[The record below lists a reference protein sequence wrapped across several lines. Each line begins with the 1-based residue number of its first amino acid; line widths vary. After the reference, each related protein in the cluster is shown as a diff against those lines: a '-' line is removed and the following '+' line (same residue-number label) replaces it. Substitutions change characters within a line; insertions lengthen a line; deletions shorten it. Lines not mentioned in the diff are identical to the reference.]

1 MREAYRKLGVILL
14 MTLWLGALTP
24 VLIAQRHLSDE
35 DQCVSRMRMLS
46 TAMLMYLQDYDEVF
60 PWRSD
65 ATRWATGCGAMRTLC
80 PTIGGRPAPSREAAF
95 ASMWANAILPYLS
108 FRGGA
113 PRYDLLHCP
122 ATIAT
127 KIADSNYANPRRRPA
142 KVSYTYNGLLHRLS
156 LGQSDNPATV
166 PALWEGRGRTYLVGY
181 ALSNPT
187 LRCDKSFVL
196 SAATIRPHGMA
207 IAELAVLCL
216 LSDSVWIHSKG
227 TVMAYMD
234 GHVGWRRLG
243 LVVAPNN
250 TDPNYDPFTGYN
262 ALRACRPTTGSTAV
276 IRGSSA
282 RTECG

>member
-60 PWRSD
+60 PLAFGRDTMGNWLWSYAHPVPYDWRQPD
-65 ATRWATGCGAMRTLC
+65 
-80 PTIGGRPAPSREAAF
+80 PSREAAF

-113 PRYDLLHCP
+113 PRYDLLYCP

-187 LRCDKSFVL
+187 LRCENPRIECRYYSPARDGACRVSGAMF
-196 SAATIRPHGMA
+196 TT
-207 IAELAVLCL
+207 
-216 LSDSVWIHSKG
+216 DSLWIHSKG

-234 GHVGWRRLG
+234 GHVSWRRLG
-243 LVVAPNN
+243 LAIAPNN

-262 ALRACRPTTGSTAV
+262 TSGVPSYYWFDGCNPWLFRPY
-276 IRGSSA
+276 
-282 RTECG
+282 

>member
-1 MREAYRKLGVILL
+1 
-14 MTLWLGALTP
+14 
-24 VLIAQRHLSDE
+24 
-35 DQCVSRMRMLS
+35 
-46 TAMLMYLQDYDEVF
+46 
-60 PWRSD
+60 
-65 ATRWATGCGAMRTLC
+65 
-80 PTIGGRPAPSREAAF
+80 
-95 ASMWANAILPYLS
+95 MWANAILPYLS

-113 PRYDLLHCP
+113 PRYDLLYCP

-187 LRCDKSFVL
+187 LRCENPRIECRYYSPARDGYCGVGGAMF
-196 SAATIRPHGMA
+196 TI
-207 IAELAVLCL
+207 
-216 LSDSVWIHSKG
+216 DSVWIHPKG

-243 LVVAPNN
+243 LVVAPND

-262 ALRACRPTTGSTAV
+262 TSGVPSYYWFDGCNPWLFRPY
-276 IRGSSA
+276 
-282 RTECG
+282 

>member
-24 VLIAQRHLSDE
+24 LLVAQRHLSHE
-35 DQCVSRMRMLS
+35 DQCIARVRVLAL
-46 TAMLMYLQDYDEVF
+46 AMTMYLQDYDEVCPLAF
-60 PWRSD
+60 GRDTAGIWLWNFLHPVPHDWVPSD
-65 ATRWATGCGAMRTLC
+65 
-80 PTIGGRPAPSREAAF
+80 PARDAAR
-95 ASMWANAILPYLS
+95 ASMWANAIVPYLS

-187 LRCDKSFVL
+187 LRCENPRIECRYYSPARDGACRVSGAMF
-196 SAATIRPHGMA
+196 TT
-207 IAELAVLCL
+207 
-216 LSDSVWIHSKG
+216 DSLWIHPKG

-234 GHVGWRRLG
+234 GHVSWRRLG

-262 ALRACRPTTGSTAV
+262 TSGVPSYYWFDGCNPWLFRPY
-276 IRGSSA
+276 
-282 RTECG
+282 